1 MQLSLWIV
9 QLFFNFQNTGKKLS
23 QLSRKATS
31 SCDINFLKNGC
42 LNAARPR
49 TPNSEVP
56 KFYSHYTGLVSR
68 TKGRKGDRVLRESE
82 REREGEKE
90 SERRKRN
97 RNMRENERTKR
108 TSFVTNGFVKRAA
121 KTSLPAHVLANGWT
135 SSSHTTIPQR
145 IEPNPGPSGSICHT
159 IILVNQYSVCC
170 RFGGWIYLKC
180 STLKYINQWSR
191 SFYYGQCDYCKFNP
205 SDTLN
210 KQQAIPTTN

>member
-1 MQLSLWIV
+1 MPQ
-9 QLFFNFQNTGKKLS
+9 
-23 QLSRKATS
+23 
-31 SCDINFLKNGC
+31 
-42 LNAARPR
+42 R
-49 TPNSEVP
+49 TPNSQVP
-56 KFYSHYTGLVSR
+56 KFQSHYFGLVSR

-108 TSFVTNGFVKRAA
+108 RNKTCGFVKRAA

-135 SSSHTTIPQR
+135 SSSHTTIPQL
-145 IEPNPGPSGSICHT
+145 IEPNLGPNGIICHNR
-159 IILVNQYSVCC
+159 ILANQYSVCC

-191 SFYYGQCDYCKFNP
+191 SFYYGQCDYCKGNP
-205 SDTLN
+205 SETLN
-210 KQQAIPTTN
+210 KQQATPTTK